1 MPGIDI
7 SPIIRKYALKNALDY
22 GKANV
27 NAVMGRAMGES
38 PELRQRA
45 AEVKETAESII
56 NEVNG
61 MPKDEIEKE
70 LANYTFAKAEKREH
84 RFTIPNAQDGMVTR
98 FAPEPSGYLHIGH
111 AKAIFLEYEVAKE
124 YNGHMALRFDDT
136 NPKKEKQE
144 YVDAMKSDLQWL
156 GVEWKKESYT
166 SDSMKKL
173 YDVAKALVQ
182 KGHLY
187 VTTAPNEEIR
197 AARADGTTI
206 SGREN
211 TVEKNLELWDR
222 MLANGFREGEVV
234 VLLKSDLKALNSA
247 MRDPAMFRIVEGEH
261 YRQKDRYVVWPTY
274 DFEAPLMDS
283 MEGITHAMRSKEY
296 ELREELYYRM
306 LELTEMR
313 KPTLIHFSRLD
324 IKNSV
329 ISKRHLVPLVES
341 GKLWGWD
348 DPRLPTIR
356 GLRTRGICQEAIKN
370 FALRF
375 GLGKQEKEVEWDFL
389 LQENRQALDKTTKR
403 MFFVRNP
410 VMLTLNGSFPETAE
424 ISMHPSE
431 EMGKRH
437 FDIGGAVYIEERDWD
452 MLKDGEIF
460 RLKDYASAKADKE
473 EMSLE
478 LVKEKELPKQKVHW
492 VPEKGALEAKLYEVG
507 NLLNEDDTFNE
518 NSLESVSGF
527 CEKTAETL
535 EEGGIVQFERV
546 GYARLHRKKGME
558 FVLSD

>member
-1 MPGIDI
+1 MPDDVDI
-7 SPIIRKYALKNALDY
+7 IIRKYAIKNALEY
-22 GKANV
+22 GKASL
-27 NAVMGRAMGES
+27 NAVVGRAMGER
-38 PELRQRA
+38 PELRQKA
-45 AEVKETAESII
+45 AEVKERAEIII

-61 MPKDEIEKE
+61 MAKEQMEKE
-70 LANYTFAKAEKREH
+70 LEKYTFAKVEKAREH
-84 RFTIPNAQDGMVTR
+84 RFTIPNPVDGMVTR

-111 AKAIFLEYEVAKE
+111 AKAIFLEYEVAND
-124 YNGHMALRFDDT
+124 YSGAMLLRFDDT

-144 YVDAMKSDLQWL
+144 YVDAMKSDLEWL
-156 GVEWKKESYT
+156 GVKWKKESYT

-173 YDVAKALVQ
+173 YDIAKALIG

-187 VTTAPNEEIR
+187 ITTAANEEIKE
-197 AARADGTTI
+197 ARAKGTTI

-211 TVEKNLELWDR
+211 TAEKNLELWDK
-222 MLANGFREGEVV
+222 MMSNKFKEGEAV
-234 VLLKSDLKALNSA
+234 VLLRSDLKAVNSV
-247 MRDPAMFRIVEGEH
+247 MRDPAMFRIVEAPH
-261 YRQKDRYVVWPTY
+261 YRQGDRYAVWPTY

-296 ELREELYYRM
+296 ELREELYFRM
-306 LELTEMR
+306 LDLAGMR
-313 KPTLIHFSRLD
+313 KPTVIHFSRLD

-375 GLGKQEKEVEWDFL
+375 GIGKQEKEVDWDFL
-389 LQENRQALDKTTKR
+389 LQENRQALDKTTRR

-410 VMLTLNGSFPETAE
+410 VLLSLNGSFPETAE
-424 ISMHPSE
+424 LPMHPSV

-437 FDIGGAVYIEERDWD
+437 FDIGGQAYIEENDWD

-460 RLKDYASAKADKE
+460 RLKDYANAKVDKDG
-473 EMSLE
+473 MSIE
-478 LVKEKELPKQKVHW
+478 FVKGKELPKNKIHW
-492 VPEKGALEAKLYEVG
+492 VPEKGAVEAKLYEVG
-507 NLLNEDDTFNE
+507 NLLNADDTFNE
-518 NSLESVSGF
+518 DSLSIVPGF

-535 EEGGIVQFERV
+535 KDGNIVQFERI
-546 GYARLHRKKGME
+546 GYSRLRSKKGME
-558 FVLSD
+558 FVLSE

>member
-1 MPGIDI
+1 MPGTDI
-7 SPIIRKYALKNALDY
+7 SSIIRKYALKNALDY
-22 GKANV
+22 GKASV

-45 AEVKETAESII
+45 AEVKDIAESVV

-61 MPKDEIEKE
+61 MPKADVETE
-70 LANYTFAKAEKREH
+70 LANYTFAKAEKKEH
-84 RFTIPNAQDGMVTR
+84 RFTIPNPQDGIITR

-111 AKAIFLEYEVAKE
+111 AKAIFLEYEVANE

-136 NPKKEKQE
+136 NPKKERQE

-156 GVEWKKESYT
+156 NVGWKKESYT
-166 SDSMKKL
+166 SDNMKRF
-173 YDVAKALVQ
+173 YDIAKVLIG

-187 VTTAPNEEIR
+187 VTTAQNEEIR
-197 AARADGTTI
+197 AARANGTTI
-206 SGREN
+206 EGRDN
-211 TVEKNLELWDR
+211 APEKNLELWDR
-222 MLANGFREGEVV
+222 MLANGLKEGEAA

-247 MRDPAMFRIVEGEH
+247 MRDPAMFRIVEGPH
-261 YRQKDRYVVWPTY
+261 YRQKEKYTVWPTY

-375 GLGKQEKEVEWDFL
+375 GIGKQEKEVEWDFL

-424 ISMHPSE
+424 LPMHPSE
-431 EMGKRH
+431 DMGKRRL
-437 FDIGGAVYIEERDWD
+437 DVGGAVYIEERDWD

-473 EMSLE
+473 GMSL
-478 LVKEKELPKQKVHW
+478 LFVKEKELPKQKVHW

-507 NLLNEDDTFNE
+507 NLLNEDDSFNE
-518 NSLESVSGF
+518 NSLETVSGF

-535 EEGGIVQFERV
+535 GEGDIVQFERV
-546 GYARLHRKKGME
+546 GYARLHKKKGME

>member
-1 MPGIDI
+1 MPNTDI
-7 SPIIRKYALKNALDY
+7 SSIIRKYALKNALDY
-22 GKANV
+22 GKADV
-27 NAVMGRAMGES
+27 NAVVGKAMGGS

-45 AEVKETAESII
+45 AEVKEAAESVVS
-56 NEVNG
+56 EVNG
-61 MPKDEIEKE
+61 MEKADIEKE
-70 LANYTFAKAEKREH
+70 LSNYTFEKAEKKEH
-84 RFTIPNAQDGMVTR
+84 RFTMPSPCEPMVTR

-111 AKAIFLEYEVAKE
+111 AKAIFLGYEAAND
-124 YNGHMALRFDDT
+124 YSGHMALRFDDT

-144 YVDAMKSDLQWL
+144 YVDAIKSDLQWL
-156 GVEWKKESYT
+156 GVAWKGESYT
-166 SDSMKKL
+166 SDNMERL
-173 YDVAKALVQ
+173 YGIAKALLQ
-182 KGHLY
+182 KGNLY

-197 AARADGTTI
+197 DARANGTTI
-206 SGREN
+206 SGRDN
-211 TVEKNLELWDR
+211 APEKNLELWDR
-222 MLANGFREGEVV
+222 MLANGFREGEAA
-234 VLLKSDLKALNSA
+234 VLLKSDLKALNSV
-247 MRDPAMFRIVEGEH
+247 MRDPAMFRIVETEH
-261 YRQKDRYVVWPTY
+261 YRQKAKYTVWPTY

-313 KPTLIHFSRLD
+313 KPALIHFSRLD

-356 GLRTRGICQEAIKN
+356 GLRTRGICQEAIRN

-375 GLGKQEKEVEWDFL
+375 GIGKQEKEVDWDFL
-389 LQENRQALDKTTKR
+389 MQENRQALDKTTKR

-410 VMLTLNGSFPETAE
+410 VMLALNGSFPETAE
-424 ISMHPSE
+424 LPMHPSQD
-431 EMGKRH
+431 MGKRH
-437 FDIGGAVYIEERDWD
+437 LDVGGAVYIEENDWE
-452 MLKDGEIF
+452 MLKDGETF

-473 EMSLE
+473 GMSLSF
-478 LVKEKELPKQKVHW
+478 VNEKELPKQKLHW

-518 NSLESVSGF
+518 NSLEAVSGF

-535 EEGGIVQFERV
+535 GEGDIVQFERV

-558 FVLSD
+558 FVLSE